1 MLSAL
6 LRLMPGVRLT
16 DQHQDMTNELTLFC
30 GITVV
35 FALFQMRHAHSIDQA
50 RTPYQAADRLSWLL
64 GAILS
69 IGVALWRP
77 WFTETYIKAGLSAAL
92 LLPFFASIGLNGLAS
107 FYQVRQDEDGVSR
120 WSRRFASVFILGLI
134 LLAFR
139 ACG

>member
-1 MLSAL
+1 
-6 LRLMPGVRLT
+6 
-16 DQHQDMTNELTLFC
+16 MTNELTLFC

-35 FALFQMRHAHSIDQA
+35 FALFQMRHAHSAQQA
-50 RTPYQAADRLSWLL
+50 QTPYQAADRLSWPL

-77 WFTETYIKAGLSAAL
+77 WFTETYIKAGLSAVL

-107 FYQVRQDEDGVSR
+107 FYQVRREEDGVSR
-120 WSRRFASVFILGLI
+120 WSRRFATAIMLGLI
-134 LLAFR
+134 LFAFK